1 MEVFGSIWVLNGT
14 EFINLN
20 KQEKLFV
27 NISLYTRMASIS
39 ASATKIRTLIVKLRK
54 TVASQE
60 HVLQYMIKLNW

>member
-1 MEVFGSIWVLNGT
+1 MEVFGLIWVFNGM
-14 EFINLN
+14 EFTNEN
-20 KQEKLFV
+20 NQKKLFL

-39 ASATKIRTLIVKLRK
+39 ASATKIGTLIVKLRT

>member
-14 EFINLN
+14 EFSNEN
-20 KQEKLFV
+20 NQKKLFL

-39 ASATKIRTLIVKLRK
+39 LSATKKRTSKVKLRT

>member
-14 EFINLN
+14 EFSNEN
-20 KQEKLFV
+20 NQKKLFL
-27 NISLYTRMASIS
+27 NISLYTWMASIS
-39 ASATKIRTLIVKLRK
+39 ASATKKRTSIVKLRT